1 VVNQHLYR
9 DLKEL
14 GLWTP
19 ELVDQII
26 EGDGSIQHIQR
37 IPVDLRNRYKTVW
50 EISQKILIDYSAARG
65 AFIDQTQSM
74 NIFQSTPDF
83 SKLASS
89 HFYGWKNG
97 LKTGMYYL
105 RTQPAVDPIKF
116 GLDPMVV
123 KTLKEKY
130 SQTTVCPVNFG
141 GKIPEG
147 CEVCSA

>member
-1 VVNQHLYR
+1 
-9 DLKEL
+9 
-14 GLWTP
+14 
-19 ELVDQII
+19 
-26 EGDGSIQHIQR
+26 
-37 IPVDLRNRYKTVW
+37 
-50 EISQKILIDYSAARG
+50 
-65 AFIDQTQSM
+65 M

-116 GLDPMVV
+116 GLDPAVV
-123 KTLKEKY
+123 KTLRTKY
-130 SQTTVCPVNFG
+130 SAPETGKKRGDQMKEDIPENVKKVCPIFLG

-147 CEVCSA
+147 CDVCSA